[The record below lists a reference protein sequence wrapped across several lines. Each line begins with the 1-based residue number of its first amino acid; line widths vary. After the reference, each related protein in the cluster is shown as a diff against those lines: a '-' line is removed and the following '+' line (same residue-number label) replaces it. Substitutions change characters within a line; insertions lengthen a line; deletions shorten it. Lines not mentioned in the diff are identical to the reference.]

1 MKFFRF
7 KNDFFDAILKSGYQI
22 FINQKQYEIMQV
34 SSRLSFRRGTRRNPF
49 EVTDLSFVEMTRKA
63 TLSPEERLRNLYLRK
78 AVVFSVSFLLVVII
92 QFSAVAQPVKRIVSL
107 APSIT
112 ENLYLIGAKN
122 KLVGCTSYCT
132 QAVNDG
138 IQQIGS
144 TIDVNIEKIL
154 SLKPDLVLTMLMT
167 KPQDVE
173 AMRQLGIRVEILAT
187 PKNFDEICEQ
197 TLQIARLAGNE
208 KTAEQVVNSARQQV
222 ENLKKQMKNKP
233 RRKVFFQLGAN
244 PVFTVL
250 PNTFMNDFILFSNC
264 DNIANGMKTGIITR
278 ESVLSK
284 NPDVIFIATMGG
296 FGEAEKKV
304 WESYKGLKAAE
315 TKNVFLISSETSC
328 SPTPENFAKAFADVV
343 NHLNR

>member
-1 MKFFRF
+1 MTGKMEAMISKGKENRYFNFQ
-7 KNDFFDAILKSGYQI
+7 NIGL
-22 FINQKQYEIMQV
+22 FI
-34 SSRLSFRRGTRRNPF
+34 
-49 EVTDLSFVEMTRKA
+49 VT
-63 TLSPEERLRNLYLRK
+63 
-78 AVVFSVSFLLVVII
+78 FLLLVTI

-112 ENLYLIGAKN
+112 ENLYLVGAGD

-132 QAVNDG
+132 MAVSKG
-138 IQQIGS
+138 VQEIGS

-173 AMRQLGIRVEILAT
+173 ALRKLGIRVEILPS
-187 PKNFDEICEQ
+187 PKSFNEICEQ
-197 TLQIARLAGNE
+197 TLQIARLTGNE
-208 KTAEQVVNSARQQV
+208 KTAEQVVSSARQQV
-222 ENLKKQMKNKP
+222 ENLKNQMKNKP
-233 RRKVFFQLGAN
+233 RQKVFFQLGAN

-296 FGEAEKKV
+296 FGEQEKKV
-304 WESYKGLKAAE
+304 WENYNGLKAAE
-315 TKNVFLISSETSC
+315 TKKVFLIDSETSC
-328 SPTPENFAKAFADVV
+328 SPTPDNFAKAFANVV
-343 NHLNR
+343 KSLNR

>member
-1 MKFFRF
+1 MKFILF
-7 KNDFFDAILKSGYQI
+7 KNNGVDSSVISTSVRGEISSNLQI
-22 FINQKQYEIMQV
+22 SHPKNIGF
-34 SSRLSFRRGTRRNPF
+34 
-49 EVTDLSFVEMTRKA
+49 EMTKKMEA
-63 TLSPEERLRNLYLRK
+63 TISKGKENRYFNLQNIGLFI
-78 AVVFSVSFLLVVII
+78 VTFLLFATI

-112 ENLYLIGAKN
+112 ENLYLVGAGD

-132 QAVNDG
+132 MAVNNG
-138 IQQIGS
+138 VQQIGS

-173 AMRQLGIRVEILAT
+173 ALRKLGVRVEILST
-187 PKNFDEICEQ
+187 PKSFNEICEQ
-197 TLQIARLAGNE
+197 TLQIARLTGNE
-208 KTAEQVVNSARQQV
+208 KTAEQVVSSARQQV
-222 ENLKKQMKNKP
+222 ENLKNQMKNKP
-233 RRKVFFQLGAN
+233 RQKVFFQLGAN

-278 ESVLSK
+278 ESVLSR

-296 FGEAEKKV
+296 FGEQEKKV
-304 WESYKGLKAAE
+304 WENYKGLKAAE
-315 TKNVFLISSETSC
+315 TKKVFLIDSETSC
-328 SPTPENFAKAFADVV
+328 SPTPDNFAKAFADVV
-343 NHLNR
+343 KSLNR

>member
-1 MKFFRF
+1 MK
-7 KNDFFDAILKSGYQI
+7 
-22 FINQKQYEIMQV
+22 
-34 SSRLSFRRGTRRNPF
+34 
-49 EVTDLSFVEMTRKA
+49 MTRLFK
-63 TLSPEERLRNLYLRK
+63 
-78 AVVFSVSFLLVVII
+78 LVLFFAFVIW
-92 QFSAVAQPVKRIVSL
+92 QFYGFAQPVKRIVSL

-132 QAVNDG
+132 LAVNDG
-138 IQQIGS
+138 VQQIGS

-173 AMRQLGIRVEILAT
+173 AMKKLGIRVEILTT

-197 TLQIARLAGNE
+197 TLQIARLTGNE

-222 ENLKKQMKNKP
+222 ETLKNQMKNKS

-250 PNTFMNDFILFSNC
+250 PNTFMNDFLLFSNTE
-264 DNIANGMKTGIITR
+264 NIANGMKTGIITR

-296 FGEAEKKV
+296 FGEEEKKV

-315 TKNVFLISSETSC
+315 TKKVFLISSETSC
-328 SPTPENFAKAFADVV
+328 SPTPDNFAKAFADVV
-343 NHLNR
+343 NNLNR

>member
-1 MKFFRF
+1 
-7 KNDFFDAILKSGYQI
+7 
-22 FINQKQYEIMQV
+22 
-34 SSRLSFRRGTRRNPF
+34 
-49 EVTDLSFVEMTRKA
+49 MTRFF
-63 TLSPEERLRNLYLRK
+63 TLVLFF
-78 AVVFSVSFLLVVII
+78 ALVILHLNG
-92 QFSAVAQPVKRIVSL
+92 FAQPVKRIVSL

-112 ENLYLIGAKN
+112 ENLYLIGAGD

-132 QAVNDG
+132 MAVNKG
-138 IQQIGS
+138 VQEIGS

-173 AMRQLGIRVEILAT
+173 ALRKLGIRVEIL
-187 PKNFDEICEQ
+187 PSPRSFNEICEQ
-197 TLQIARLAGNE
+197 TLQIALLTGNE
-208 KTAEQVVNSARQQV
+208 KTAEQVVSSARQQV
-222 ENLKKQMKNKP
+222 ESLKNQIKDKP

-296 FGEAEKKV
+296 FGEQEKKV
-304 WESYKGLKAAE
+304 WENYNGLKAAE
-315 TKNVFLISSETSC
+315 TKKVFLIDSETSC
-328 SPTPENFAKAFADVV
+328 SPTPDNFAKAFADVV
-343 NHLNR
+343 KSLNR

>member
-1 MKFFRF
+1 MTGKMEATISKGKENRYF
-7 KNDFFDAILKSGYQI
+7 NLQNIGL
-22 FINQKQYEIMQV
+22 FIV
-34 SSRLSFRRGTRRNPF
+34 
-49 EVTDLSFVEMTRKA
+49 A
-63 TLSPEERLRNLYLRK
+63 
-78 AVVFSVSFLLVVII
+78 FLLFATI

-112 ENLYLIGAKN
+112 ENLYLVGAGS

-132 QAVNDG
+132 MAVNNG
-138 IQQIGS
+138 VQQIGS

-173 AMRQLGIRVEILAT
+173 ALRKLGIRVEILST
-187 PKNFDEICEQ
+187 PKSFGEICEQ
-197 TLQIARLAGNE
+197 TLQIARLTGNE
-208 KTAEQVVNSARQQV
+208 KTAEQVVSSARQQV
-222 ENLKKQMKNKP
+222 ESLKNQMKNKP
-233 RRKVFFQLGAN
+233 RQKVFFQLGAN

-250 PNTFMNDFILFSNC
+250 PNTFMNDFILFANC

-296 FGEAEKKV
+296 FGEQEKKV
-304 WESYKGLKAAE
+304 WENYKGLKAAE
-315 TKNVFLISSETSC
+315 TKKVFLIDSETSC
-328 SPTPENFAKAFADVV
+328 SPTPDNFAKAFADVV
-343 NHLNR
+343 KNLKM

>member
-1 MKFFRF
+1 MKITGKFSLVFLF
-7 KNDFFDAILKSGYQI
+7 ALTVWQNIGYSQ
-22 FINQKQYEIMQV
+22 Q
-34 SSRLSFRRGTRRNPF
+34 
-49 EVTDLSFVEMTRKA
+49 
-63 TLSPEERLRNLYLRK
+63 
-78 AVVFSVSFLLVVII
+78 
-92 QFSAVAQPVKRIVSL
+92 VKRIISL

-112 ENLYLIGAKN
+112 ENLYLIGAKD

-132 QAVNDG
+132 LAVNDG

-173 AMRQLGIRVEILAT
+173 TMRKLGIRVEILST
-187 PKNFDEICEQ
+187 PKSFSEICEQ
-197 TLQIARLAGNE
+197 TLQIARLTGNE
-208 KTAEQVVNSARQQV
+208 KTAEQVVSSAKQQV
-222 ENLKKQMKNKP
+222 ESLKSQMKNKP
-233 RRKVFFQLGAN
+233 GRKVFFQLGAN

-250 PNTFMNDFILFSNC
+250 PNTFMNDFLLFSNSE
-264 DNIANGMKTGIITR
+264 NIANGMKTGIITR

-296 FGEAEKKV
+296 FGQEEKKV

-315 TKNVFLISSETSC
+315 TRKVFLIDSETSC
-328 SPTPENFAKAFADVV
+328 SPTPDNFAKAFTDVV
-343 NHLNR
+343 NNLNR

>member
-1 MKFFRF
+1 MNLNRKLSLVFT
-7 KNDFFDAILKSGYQI
+7 LI
-22 FINQKQYEIMQV
+22 FTVLQLISY
-34 SSRLSFRRGTRRNPF
+34 S
-49 EVTDLSFVEMTRKA
+49 
-63 TLSPEERLRNLYLRK
+63 
-78 AVVFSVSFLLVVII
+78 
-92 QFSAVAQPVKRIVSL
+92 QPVKRIVSL

-112 ENLYLIGAKN
+112 ENLYLIGAGN

-132 QAVNDG
+132 MAVNNG
-138 IQQIGS
+138 VQQIGS

-154 SLKPDLVLTMLMT
+154 LLKPDLVLTMLMT

-173 AMRQLGIRVEILAT
+173 AMRKLGIRVEILPS

-197 TLQIARLAGNE
+197 TLQIARLTGNE
-208 KTAEQVVNSARQQV
+208 ETAEQVVSSARQQV
-222 ENLKKQMKNKP
+222 ERLKNQMKNKP

-250 PNTFMNDFILFSNC
+250 PNTFMNDFLLFSNTE
-264 DNIANGMKTGIITR
+264 NIANGMRTGIITR

-296 FGEAEKKV
+296 FGEVEKKV

-315 TKNVFLISSETSC
+315 TRMIFLIDSETSC
-328 SPTPENFAKAFADVV
+328 SPTPDNFAKAFTDVV
-343 NHLNR
+343 KNLNR